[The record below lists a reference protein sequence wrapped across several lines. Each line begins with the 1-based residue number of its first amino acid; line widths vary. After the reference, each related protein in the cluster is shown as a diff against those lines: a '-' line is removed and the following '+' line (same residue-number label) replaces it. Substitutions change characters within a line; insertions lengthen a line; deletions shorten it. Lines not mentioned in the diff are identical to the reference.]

1 MLFYLTDIVGSDYN
15 SCSSVGFSIISGK
28 YDSYLDQI
36 HILQEDMISDYKKI
50 RASMTY
56 VA

>member
-36 HILQEDMISDYKKI
+36 HILQEDMISDYK
-50 RASMTY
+50 
-56 VA
+56 